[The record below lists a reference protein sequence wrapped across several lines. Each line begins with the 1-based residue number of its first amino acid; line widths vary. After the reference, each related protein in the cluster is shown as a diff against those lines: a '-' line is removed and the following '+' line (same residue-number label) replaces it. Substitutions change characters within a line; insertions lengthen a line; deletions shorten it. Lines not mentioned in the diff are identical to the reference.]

1 MTVSR
6 RKLFQSLALAAGCG
20 AATQSAEASTTL
32 DSLRSVSTAN
42 GTNLSDERLRV
53 VQPVLE
59 HRLPELRAVREF
71 EIDDSVAPTQ
81 GILDN

>member
-6 RKLFQSLALAAGCG
+6 RRLFQSIALAGATSIETEAAG
-20 AATQSAEASTTL
+20 TVLSLDTL
-32 DSLRSVSTAN
+32 RHISIAN

-59 HRLPELRAVREF
+59 SRLPQLQALRDF
-71 EIDDSVAPTQ
+71 PLDDAVAPTQ
-81 GILDN
+81 GILDK